1 MSGKLI
7 YFTLSALDGFNDSDD
22 RQIFFLHLVKTT
34 FQIGGVREKLT
45 LYVVF
50 RGSEMYQITP
60 ISVRRVQV
68 WLECKYLNFAVENVG
83 NLNLLTVENLAVVSR
98 FNSEFAEPFCLFCHI
113 SDVYLIPR
121 AAQSASTCAL
131 MSARSDRN
139 AL

>member
-7 YFTLSALDGFNDSDD
+7 YFTLSTLDGFNDSDD
-22 RQIFFLHLVKTT
+22 RQIFFFHLVKAT

-60 ISVRRVQV
+60 ISVCRVQV
-68 WLECKYLNFAVENVG
+68 WLECKYFNFAVENVG
-83 NLNLLTVENLAVVSR
+83 NRNLLTVENLAVVSR
-98 FNSEFAEPFCLFCHI
+98 FNSEFTEPFCYI